1 MATRHARHENSSMT
15 QILKVTVLTR
25 VALIAAAVITWAPSP
40 SHAQNLPADDQGAV
54 ERLNTSPRHGEWV
67 KYDAGSGDNVTAWV
81 VYPQRPDPAP
91 VVIVMHEIYGLT
103 DWVRGI
109 ADQLAAEG
117 FIAVAPDLLSGKGP
131 DGGGSESVDR
141 QGAVRLIRGL
151 DKAELARR
159 FEAAAAY
166 GTSLSAATDRV
177 GSIGFCWG
185 GRQSFDFAAT
195 LPDLKAAVVY
205 YGTSP
210 GPEALARVNARVL
223 GNYGGDDARVNAD
236 IAPTRQ
242 TMSSLGKSYE
252 ANTYDGAGHGF
263 LRAQQ
268 DRNGANLRA
277 SELAWPRTVAFLRA
291 ALEE

>member
-1 MATRHARHENSSMT
+1 MSETFISSGSCKDTTLNTIAPVLMPLMAA
-15 QILKVTVLTR
+15 TVIFST
-25 VALIAAAVITWAPSP
+25 PSP
-40 SHAQNLPADDQGAV
+40 SQAQTLPAGDQSAV
-54 ERLNTSPRHGEWV
+54 ARLDASPRHGEWV
-67 KYDAGSGDNVTAWV
+67 KYDAGSGDSVTAWV
-81 VYPQRPDPAP
+81 VYPERPDPAP
-91 VVIVMHEIYGLT
+91 VVIVIHEIYGLT
-103 DWVRGI
+103 DWVRGV

-131 DGGGSESVDR
+131 DGGGRESVDR

-151 DKAELARR
+151 DNSELARR
-159 FEAAAAY
+159 LEAAAAY
-166 GTSLSAATDRV
+166 GTSLSAATDAV

-185 GRQSFDFAAT
+185 GRRSFDFAT
-195 LPDLKAAVVY
+195 TFPDLKAAAVY

-242 TMSSLGKSYE
+242 TMSSLGKFYE
-252 ANTYDGAGHGF
+252 ATTYDGAGHGF

-277 SELAWPRTVAFLRA
+277 SELAWPRTVAFLRE